1 MHGIDLEAAA
11 TLFKI
16 LHNILPTKDRTDK
29 QSRKTGP
36 LLGKCTFCPQFTDD
50 IVHMLTLCKQSA
62 EAANCLLRIIRII
75 DDKVTLVDAIF
86 LQGTWGLRQLPIA
99 WLVALSFHLIW
110 TRRQNGGI
118 LPLKLHAELTARAAI
133 LAKTKFFEDSLIIT
147 RALSQS
153 A

>member
-1 MHGIDLEAAA
+1 MAAG

-29 QSRKTGP
+29 LSNNTGP
-36 LLGKCTFCPQFTDD
+36 LQGKCTFCPQFTDD
-50 IVHMLTLCKQSA
+50 IVHALTLCKRSVG
-62 EAANCLLRIIRII
+62 AANCLLKIIQKI

-86 LQGTWGLRQLPIA
+86 LQGNWGKRQLPIA
-99 WLVALSFHLIW
+99 WLVSLSFHSIW

-118 LPLKLHAELTARAAI
+118 SPPKLHAELTARADI
-133 LAKTKFFEDSLIIT
+133 LAKSKFFEDSLIIS
-147 RALSQS
+147 RALQQS